1 VNDAGRR
8 RRWSFRDI
16 PKLALVLV
24 AVIVS
29 LSGVVLGISIV
40 VFLEARE
47 PTEAGAL
54 DEATGNGFRG
64 ARIFVSAGCADCHT
78 LATAGAS
85 GTRGPNLDRHFQT
98 HGHSFGFLVG
108 QISNGGNGM
117 PAFRTRLNGQE
128 IRDVATFLVNVAGS
142 P

>member
-1 VNDAGRR
+1 VDDARRR

-16 PKLALVLV
+16 PKFALALAVLTV
-24 AVIVS
+24 TLAGI
-29 LSGVVLGISIV
+29 VLGVSIL

-47 PTEAGAL
+47 PTKAGAL

-78 LATAGAS
+78 LATAAAS
-85 GTRGPNLDRHFQT
+85 GTRGPDLDRHFET
-98 HGHSFGFLVG
+98 HSHTFRFLVA

-117 PAFRTRLNGQE
+117 PAYRTRLSPRE
-128 IRDVATFLVNVAGS
+128 IRDVATFLVRVAG
-142 P
+142 PP

>member
-1 VNDAGRR
+1 VNDARPR

-16 PKLALVLV
+16 PKFAIVLAALTVTL
-24 AVIVS
+24 AGI
-29 LSGVVLGISIV
+29 VLGVSIL

-47 PTEAGAL
+47 PTETGAL

-85 GTRGPNLDRHFQT
+85 GTRGPDLDRHFET
-98 HGHSFGFLVG
+98 HSHSFRFLVT

-117 PAFRTRLNGQE
+117 PVYRTRLSQQE
-128 IRDVATFLVNVAGS
+128 IRDVATFLVKVAGS

>member
-8 RRWSFRDI
+8 RRWSFRDT
-16 PKLALVLV
+16 PKFALVLAAITV
-24 AVIVS
+24 LLAGI
-29 LSGVVLGISIV
+29 VLGVSIL

-47 PTEAGAL
+47 PTDPDAL

-64 ARIFVSAGCADCHT
+64 ARVFVSAGCADCHT
-78 LATAGAS
+78 LATAGAT
-85 GTRGPNLDRHFQT
+85 GTGGPDLDRHFER
-98 HGHSFGFLVG
+98 HSHSFRFLVA

-117 PAFRTRLNGQE
+117 PAYRTRLSRQE